1 MESCLIMETVD
12 LLFSKGQIMSM
23 FINIEK
29 DVLKQ
34 YLDAGFLCSY
44 HHFICPRN
52 THVIRI
58 RHAAPS
64 MPVHKWD
71 IKELQLTV
79 IEENCQMLL
88 FVDLVY

>member
-1 MESCLIMETVD
+1 MLVFHAHIT
-12 LLFSKGQIMSM
+12 I
-23 FINIEK
+23 
-29 DVLKQ
+29 
-34 YLDAGFLCSY
+34 SY
-44 HHFICPRN
+44 VQEI
-52 THVIRI
+52 HVIRI

-64 MPVHKWD
+64 MPIHKWD